1 MERQFGTSKLAYR
14 GSVLEPAGSV
24 AIEIAAR
31 PILLDLSLG
40 VCSIAV
46 TTNPFGLGPQFNM
59 HTYAVVADWL
69 SDGPVGMWIT
79 FTQRPSEHDASR
91 LRREVHAVYAVR
103 EVRRFDA
110 ARQATLPVLVGR
122 WLVETGGLTD
132 HSPDRTDRGDR
143 WAHEVGG
150 CIPVRDQR
158 GSAEEAEAQGPA
170 VVALLNAA
178 LVVSD

>member
-1 MERQFGTSKLAYR
+1 
-14 GSVLEPAGSV
+14 VLEPAGSV

-31 PILLDLSLG
+31 PIPLDLSLG
-40 VCSIAV
+40 GCSIAV
-46 TTNPFGLGPQFNM
+46 TTNPFGFGPQFNM

-69 SDGPVGMWIT
+69 GEGPVGMWIT
-79 FTQRPSEHDASR
+79 FTQGQSKHDPSR
-91 LRREVHAVYAVR
+91 LRREVHAVFAAKDFR
-103 EVRRFDA
+103 KFDEG
-110 ARQATLPVLVGR
+110 RQATLPVLVGR

-150 CIPVRDQR
+150 CIPARDQQ

-178 LVVSD
+178 LVLSD